1 MELGLHKQC
10 FDIDLSKEVSET
22 ELNYLNTVKAINFKI
37 FMTNIR
43 EEVLFDDGSSSKQN
57 IRRKYTL
64 KVISGIKKLAKGQ
77 TIKRF

>member
-1 MELGLHKQC
+1 MELDLHKQC
-10 FDIDLSKEVSET
+10 FDIDLSKEISET
-22 ELNYLNTVKAINFKI
+22 ELSYLNTVKEINFKI

>member
-1 MELGLHKQC
+1 VELNLHKQC
-10 FDIDLSKEVSET
+10 FDIDLSKEISET
-22 ELNYLNTVKAINFKI
+22 ELSYLNTVKEINFKI

-43 EEVLFDDGSSSKQN
+43 EETLFDDGSSSKQN

-77 TIKRF
+77 SIKRF

>member
-1 MELGLHKQC
+1 MELNLHKQC
-10 FDIDLSKEVSET
+10 FDIDLSKEISET
-22 ELNYLNTVKAINFKI
+22 ELSYLNTVKEINFKI

-43 EEVLFDDGSSSKQN
+43 EETLFDDGSSSKQN

-77 TIKRF
+77 SIKRF